1 MIVWGSIFNS
11 LLIANDMLDDMA
23 KMSLFSVQKNNFDTK
38 ETLGKVRYVI
48 KSIRSRNMSRRLK
61 CN

>member
-23 KMSLFSVQKNNFDTK
+23 KMSLFSVQKII
-38 ETLGKVRYVI
+38 L
-48 KSIRSRNMSRRLK
+48 IRKKLWERLDMSLSQYDLEMCQEDK
-61 CN
+61 M